1 MNEEKLFRLLMEAG
15 LVVTGP
21 IPSIN
26 ALRKD
31 FGMRFE
37 VAKKWVV
44 VFNKLPKRFA
54 YDSQKATAA
63 AKRLRE
69 ICVDFLN
76 LDNSANDIDV
86 RQAVVQQSIAN
97 EQDLRDDKF
106 INNTKLSR
114 MPEGPSDDID
124 YEYHL
129 TTEDLKN
136 FVPTDGLS

>member
-21 IPSIN
+21 LPT
-26 ALRKD
+26 AYQLRHD
-31 FGMRFE
+31 FGMRNE
-37 VAKKWVV
+37 VAQKWANVLS
-44 VFNKLPKRFA
+44 KLPRRFA

-76 LDNSANDIDV
+76 LDNSANDNDV
-86 RQAVVQQSIAN
+86 RQAVIQQSIAN

-106 INNTKLSR
+106 INNTKLSH
-114 MPEGPSDDID
+114 MPEAPADDID
-124 YEYHL
+124 YEAHL

-136 FVPTDGLS
+136 FIPTDGLS